1 MGLPFQ
7 TLDVCAE
14 QVVARR
20 GGRVDPERRA
30 GDASFA
36 WDGLR
41 GVFEQGEEGE
51 EFGEGFWELQEGAG
65 RAGGCCGHGRGEVR
79 Y

>member
-14 QVVARR
+14 QVVACLR
-20 GGRVDPERRA
+20 RVDPERGA
-30 GDASFA
+30 GDATFA

-41 GVFEQGEEGE
+41 GVFEEGEEGE
-51 EFGEGFWELQEGAG
+51 EFGEGFWELQEGGG
-65 RAGGCCGHGRGEVR
+65 RAGGCCGH